1 MKVTCE
7 DGECIEARYFRK
19 CLFLFFFSEFMGIL
33 DRNFSGQNCIGTIW
47 SSVDLHYV

>member
-19 CLFLFFFSEFMGIL
+19 CLFLFFFLSSWEFLTEIFQDKIVLGP
-33 DRNFSGQNCIGTIW
+33 FGQ
-47 SSVDLHYV
+47 V